1 MVRGGA
7 TSRQPV
13 LENGWGSDL
22 TENSVTKTYCA
33 KPVQQSINSDSRL
46 HFDLNF
52 HGQHHRST
60 ALDKARAKGHSDVVS
75 LLEAAGAA
83 SHRPHHASAGSSSSA
98 AAASHAAEEGGRRDR
113 RSRPVQ

>member
-83 SHRPHHASAGSSSSA
+83 SHQPHHASA
-98 AAASHAAEEGGRRDR
+98 AAASHTAQEGGSRARPYRRVR
-113 RSRPVQ
+113 